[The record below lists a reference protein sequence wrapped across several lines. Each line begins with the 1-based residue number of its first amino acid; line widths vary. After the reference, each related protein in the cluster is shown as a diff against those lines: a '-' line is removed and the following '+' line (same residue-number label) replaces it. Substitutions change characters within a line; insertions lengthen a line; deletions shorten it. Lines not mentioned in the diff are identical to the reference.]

1 MRLHIIKYYYGDY
14 GDKEQAASFNTSS
27 QSEERAKVASPTGG
41 GREGAEWPLW
51 EVFIRSKQGLDH
63 KHVGSLH
70 AADAQ
75 MAIENARDVYTRRQ
89 EGVSIWVVESK
100 HIHASNPD
108 EAESFYEPAN
118 DKVYRHP
125 TFYDLPD
132 EVNHM

>member
-1 MRLHIIKYYYGDY
+1 MIFFKKYYYGDY
-14 GDKEQAASFNTSS
+14 GDKEQPANSSTGKGEGTS
-27 QSEERAKVASPTGG
+27 A
-41 GREGAEWPLW
+41 WPLW
-51 EVFIRSKQGLDH
+51 EIFVRSKQGLDH

-75 MAIENARDVYTRRQ
+75 MAVENARDVYTRRQ

-100 HIHASNPD
+100 FIHASNPD

-132 EVNHM
+132 EIKHM

>member
-1 MRLHIIKYYYGDY
+1 MIFFKKYLYGDY
-14 GDKEQAASFNTSS
+14 GNKEQPANNNETS
-27 QSEERAKVASPTGG
+27 QSEASAKVASPNGG

-100 HIHASNPD
+100 YIHASNPD

-132 EVNHM
+132 EVKHM